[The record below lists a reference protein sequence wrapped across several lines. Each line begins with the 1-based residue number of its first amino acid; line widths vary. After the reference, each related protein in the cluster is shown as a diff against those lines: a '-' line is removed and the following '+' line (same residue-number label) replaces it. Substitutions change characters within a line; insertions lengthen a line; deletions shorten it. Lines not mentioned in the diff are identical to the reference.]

1 MKIGIFDSGIGGLSL
16 LHQAMITLPEV
27 DYVFYADVDNVPYG
41 EKTNEQIREYVDRAV
56 GFLVDKGCEAVVLA
70 CNTATSAA
78 ITYLRNKYQLPI
90 IGIEPAV
97 KPACQHNRDKR
108 IMVVATPVTAAGVKL
123 KNLIMKYD
131 INHKVDVVALPK
143 LVRFAQK
150 DEFNSVNVMNYL
162 NNEFAGY
169 NFNDYSELV
178 LGCTHFNYF
187 KDSFAKLFPS
197 DIEIID
203 GNTGVSN
210 NLKNTLIKNGIIENT
225 HNEIRGKVEYFYSG
239 RAVDNK
245 DERKRK
251 GSGCVADIYFSCLL
265 LSYNNRSTL
274 CQLNTCILP
283 LI

>member
-150 DEFNSVNVMNYL
+150 DEFNSANVMNYL

-169 NFNDYSELV
+169 NFNDYSEEELYDIFELKIHNIGMTINEEAIEKV
-178 LGCTHFNYF
+178 KHLC
-187 KDSFAKLFPS
+187 KQFAGRKNV
-197 DIEIID
+197 
-203 GNTGVSN
+203 GN
-210 NLKNTLIKNGIIENT
+210 
-225 HNEIRGKVEYFYSG
+225 G
-239 RAVDNK
+239 RFVDNLIQK
-245 DERKRK
+245 ALTKHATLDLKESELLELTA
-251 GSGCVADIYFSCLL
+251 GSIPSVQEIMTTVD
-265 LSYNNRSTL
+265 
-274 CQLNTCILP
+274 
-283 LI
+283 

>member
-16 LHQAMITLPEV
+16 LHQSMITFPEA

-56 GFLVDKGCEAVVLA
+56 YFLVNKGCKAIVLA

-108 IMVVATPVTAAGVKL
+108 IMVVATPVTARGVKL

-131 INHKVDVVALPK
+131 TEHKVDVVALPM
-143 LVRFAQK
+143 LVRFAQR
-150 DEFNSVNVMNYL
+150 DEFNSSEVMNYL
-162 NNEFAGY
+162 NNEFSGY

-187 KDSFAKLFPS
+187 KDSFARLFPE

-203 GNTGVSN
+203 GNIGVSN
-210 NLKNTLIKNGIIENT
+210 NLKNTLIKNGVIDGAYN
-225 HNEIRGKVEYFYSG
+225 NVRGKVEYYYSG
-239 RAVDNK
+239 RSVDDK
-245 DERKRK
+245 ELEHIRRLHERLEVMRK
-251 GSGCVADIYFSCLL
+251 I
-265 LSYNNRSTL
+265 
-274 CQLNTCILP
+274 
-283 LI
+283 

>member
-41 EKTNEQIREYVDRAV
+41 EKTNEQIREYVDKAV
-56 GFLVDKGCEAVVLA
+56 GFLVEKGCKAVVLA

-108 IMVVATPVTAAGVKL
+108 IMVVATPVTSNGVKL

-131 INHKVDVVALPK
+131 INHKVDVVALPM

-150 DEFNSVNVMNYL
+150 DEFNSSNVMNYL

-169 NFNDYSELV
+169 NFGDYSELV

-203 GNTGVSN
+203 GNIGVSN
-210 NLKNTLIKNGIIENT
+210 NLKNTLIKNGIIDGE
-225 HNEIRGKVEYFYSG
+225 HNSNERGRVEYYYSG
-239 RAVDNK
+239 RAVDDAELSHIK
-245 DERKRK
+245 ELHKRLEVMRK
-251 GSGCVADIYFSCLL
+251 I
-265 LSYNNRSTL
+265 
-274 CQLNTCILP
+274 
-283 LI
+283 

>member
-1 MKIGIFDSGIGGLSL
+1 MQKNNDGYQEAVIVKIGIFDSGIGGLSL

-41 EKTNEQIREYVDRAV
+41 EKTNEQIREYVDNAV
-56 GFLVDKGCEAVVLA
+56 GFLVEKGCKAVVLA

-108 IMVVATPVTAAGVKL
+108 IMVVATPVTSKGVKL

-131 INHKVDVVALPK
+131 INHKVDVVALPM

-150 DEFNSVNVMNYL
+150 DEFNSSNVMNYL

-169 NFNDYSELV
+169 NFGDYSELV

-203 GNTGVSN
+203 GNIGVSN
-210 NLKNTLIKNGIIENT
+210 NLKNTLIKNGIIDGE
-225 HNEIRGKVEYFYSG
+225 HNSNERGKVEYYYSG
-239 RAVDNK
+239 RAVDDAELSHIK
-245 DERKRK
+245 ELHKRLEVMRK
-251 GSGCVADIYFSCLL
+251 I
-265 LSYNNRSTL
+265 
-274 CQLNTCILP
+274 
-283 LI
+283 

>member
-41 EKTNEQIREYVDRAV
+41 EKTTEQIREYVDRAV
-56 GFLVDKGCEAVVLA
+56 DFLVSKGCKAIVLA

-78 ITYLRNKYQLPI
+78 ITFLRNKYQIPI

-97 KPACQHNRDKR
+97 KPACAHNRGKR
-108 IMVVATPVTAAGVKL
+108 IMVVATPVTAKGVKL

-131 INHKVDVVALPK
+131 IDSKVDVIALPK
-143 LVRFAQK
+143 LVRFAQQ
-150 DEFNSVNVMNYL
+150 DEFNSAEVMNYL
-162 NNEFAGY
+162 NNQFAGH

-187 KDSFAKLFPS
+187 KESYQEIFPNK
-197 DIEIID
+197 IEFVD
-203 GNTGVSN
+203 GNEGA
-210 NLKNTLIKNGIIENT
+210 LRELIRRMEKECDTISVKNGANDAEEFSKT
-225 HNEIRGKVEYFYSG
+225 DRVTY
-239 RAVDNK
+239 
-245 DERKRK
+245 
-251 GSGCVADIYFSCLL
+251 YFSGKQI
-265 LSYNNRSTL
+265 SAADQIRIDKYM
-274 CQLNTCILP
+274 CQLDRMA